1 MSVEGRWWRERLR
14 TYFLEMSVFT
24 FGLEKAD
31 DGTPIDIAYR
41 RTSKPSPV
49 ARDRPCCR
57 REPPLSGKAG
67 RPRLIA
73 WYGIS
78 LETTVRN
85 RRVTFLESPHVL
97 DEPTSRNSSYPFL
110 HHFQYHGSVHC
121 CSDIFCSTATSLVR
135 ISASD
140 NDERRAVEQLLRPLR
155 TRSRV
160 WAVRW
165 RVVPFSG

>member
-1 MSVEGRWWRERLR
+1 
-14 TYFLEMSVFT
+14 VFT

-31 DGTPIDIAYR
+31 DGTPIDDVR
-41 RTSKPSPV
+41 PV
-49 ARDRPCCR
+49 LTLPIDGPANHRPWQGTDAAVAVNQLHQARPAD
-57 REPPLSGKAG
+57 
-67 RPRLIA
+67 PRLTS

-78 LETTVRN
+78 IETTIRN
-85 RRVTFLESPHVL
+85 RRVTFPESPHVL
-97 DEPTSRNSSYPFL
+97 DEPTSHNSSYPFL
-110 HHFQYHGSVHC
+110 RHFQYHGSFHC

-140 NDERRAVEQLLRPLR
+140 NDERRTVEQLLRSLR